1 MILESIK
8 VQVCTLGSE
17 RLYKLAVNVCLHTFP
32 RPRLQS
38 LTSLQSNQIMGTR
51 SIVTIRD
58 REGHLRTYH
67 FSHDGLDHLEQIAH
81 FLNENP
87 EATWEELLAVIATEG
102 GEYFDGEAITTPSQC
117 WPFKEYQL
125 FVFALFAGRIGC
137 SDITE
142 VMVAEDNT
150 DYGRSAAKG
159 AFFKRV
165 PEDRLGWGIRAPLRR
180 SKPGKKAGKKAALKK
195 VIEGSP
201 RSPILIE

>member
-1 MILESIK
+1 
-8 VQVCTLGSE
+8 
-17 RLYKLAVNVCLHTFP
+17 
-32 RPRLQS
+32 
-38 LTSLQSNQIMGTR
+38 MGTR
-51 SIVTIRD
+51 SILTFRD
-58 REGHLRTYH
+58 GEGRLRTYH

-81 FLNENP
+81 FLNEHP
-87 EATWEELLAVIATEG
+87 DATWEELLAVIAAEG
-102 GEYFDGEAITTPSQC
+102 GEYSDGEAITTPSQC

-142 VMVAEDNT
+142 VMVAEDVT

-180 SKPGKKAGKKAALKK
+180 SKAGKKAGKKAALKNK